1 MEPTKFKTIITAMII
16 TAGTI
21 LVVLLGGGTTVTA
34 NQSLGIGIDF
44 GDRNVTWT
52 DLDLHM
58 YGDPKEALE
67 KACDANG
74 YALVIETDGSVS
86 GINGIYANE
95 NRTWDL
101 WVVERGTIMWKKI
114 ASPENINLLEFTVS
128 AWALCDENEW
138 PTVAVDQAGNSIYGY
153 PQARR
158 TITLSPS
165 LTEIIGSL
173 NAVNTLVGTDKFSNY
188 PNEVVTRQNRGDITI
203 VGDFLNP
210 SYELIMKASADM
222 VFCDGSQYSHYEM
235 SEKLRKTGVNSII
248 MYGGESIDTIQDNI
262 FIMGVAMRYDLR
274 ALEVIGLLESAE
286 DIISLTLK
294 NSSTDFVRTMVS
306 LSADKAPWVSG
317 SYTYM
322 NDILVSMYGTN
333 VFSSKE
339 GWVHT
344 NSEIIPSSNP
354 SVIIIITDNYKATQS
369 EYDALFASMPKEW
382 ESTDAFKDKRIF
394 MICEGAAEMAQRAGP
409 RYAQIMELVARILH
423 TGTLP
428 GMEISKFIGNDYEE
442 YLTYTKDL
450 GFQRN

>member
-16 TAGTI
+16 TAGTL
-21 LVVLLGGGTTVTA
+21 LVVLVGSGTTVTA

-44 GDRNVTWT
+44 GERNVTWT

-58 YGDPKEALE
+58 YGDPEDALE
-67 KACDANG
+67 RACNAND
-74 YALVIETDGSVS
+74 YALVIETDGTVS
-86 GINGIYANE
+86 GINSIYADE

-101 WVVERGTIMWKKI
+101 WVVERGTTVWKKTV
-114 ASPENINLLEFTVS
+114 SDNINLLEFTVS
-128 AWALCDENEW
+128 TWALCSEDER

-165 LTEIIGSL
+165 LTEMIGSL
-173 NAVNTLVGTDKFSNY
+173 NAVNTLVGTDKYSNY
-188 PNEVVTRQNRGDITI
+188 PSEVVTRQNRGDVAI

-235 SEKLRKTGVNSII
+235 SEKLRKTGVNTII
-248 MYGGESIDTIQDNI
+248 MYGGESIDTILDNI

-286 DIISLTLK
+286 NVLSLALK
-294 NSSTDFVRTMVS
+294 NSNTDFVRTMIS
-306 LSADKAPWVSG
+306 LSADKAPWVAG

-322 NDILVSMYGTN
+322 DDILVSMYGTN
-333 VFSSKE
+333 IFSSKE

-354 SVIIIITDNYKATQS
+354 SVIIIITENYKATQS
-369 EYDALFASMPKEW
+369 EYDALFASIPKEW
-382 ESTDAFKDKRIF
+382 ENTDAYKDGRIF

-409 RYAQIMELVARILH
+409 RYTQIMELVARILH

-428 GMEISKFIGNDYEE
+428 GMEIDKFIGNDYED

-450 GFQRN
+450 GFRRN